1 MLDQAKREVEQK
13 QRPKREVEQKQRQA
27 AETNA
32 ANASVPKPDDAG
44 DRIEM
49 ASFGRRTIEIYDGGY
64 VRVLSL
70 LDWNAPFEKLRS
82 IKYSHQVQDKSAG
95 GRALAS
101 IATWGV
107 SRLASNEKRVLFLTI
122 ATDAKVHTLKTTGD
136 MTRLADQAGKKL
148 EAAGQAIIGAQAA
161 APVVAHATAHDAP
174 PAAPDPM
181 EQLRKLAELRDAGIL
196 TEEEF
201 TAKKAD
207 ILGRM

>member
-1 MLDQAKREVEQK
+1 MLDQA
-13 QRPKREVEQKQRQA
+13 KREVEQKQRQA

-32 ANASVPKPDDAG
+32 ANAANASVPKPDDAG
-44 DRIEM
+44 DLIEM
-49 ASFGRRTIEIYDGGY
+49 ASFGGRTIEIYDGGY

-70 LDWNAPFEKLRS
+70 LGWNAPFEKLRS

-101 IATWGV
+101 FATLGV

-122 ATDAKVHTLKTTGD
+122 ATDAKVHTLKTTGG
-136 MTRLADQAGKKL
+136 MTRLDDQAGKKL